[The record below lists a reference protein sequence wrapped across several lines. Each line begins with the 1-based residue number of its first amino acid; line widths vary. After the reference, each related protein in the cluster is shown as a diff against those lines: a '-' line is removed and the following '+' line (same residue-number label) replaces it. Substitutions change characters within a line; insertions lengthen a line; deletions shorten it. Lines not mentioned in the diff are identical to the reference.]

1 MEEKINVIVKYKGK
15 KPSIK
20 DLKFEGQKIEGDKVI
35 NLKLGEIKFEK
46 VRE

>member
-1 MEEKINVIVKYKGK
+1 MEEKVNITVRYRGK